1 MISGFEDN
9 EGKWLT
15 EMEEVNN
22 RNDRICFLLYWYL
35 LHMWDVT
42 GLLFGAEIGLE
53 WLMKWEAEN

>member
-9 EGKWLT
+9 ELA

-22 RNDRICFLLYWYL
+22 RYDPICFLLYWYL

-42 GLLFGAEIGLE
+42 ILLFGVEIGRG
-53 WLMKWEAEN
+53 WLMKWEAEY